1 MNNEIWKNIKG
12 YEGLYQISNLGN
24 VRSVPRIIDSQ
35 FKGKPIKR
43 EVYEKILKKSST
55 KFGYDYVCLSKDGKT
70 KKYKIHRLVGEH
82 FIPNLE
88 NKRTINHIDGNK
100 HNNTVENLE
109 WATYKEN
116 QQHAIRTGLWNK
128 EYLKC
133 KRKVSDKE

>member
-128 EYLKC
+128 EYLKS